1 MIEAE
6 IELSGDKGKRW
17 ININKF
23 YHAYKKTEMRSTEL
37 ITSIRWDLPDRS
49 DMLKLYKV
57 SKRKDLD
64 ISTFTAGILL
74 KVKHGKVKKARLAY
88 GGVGPIVLRLPET
101 ERFIEDKP
109 LTKSVFRQAGR
120 IASNEISP
128 ISDVRASTSYR
139 SLLSE
144 NILIKFFHECCDNY
158 RTKKEAA

>member
-1 MIEAE
+1 MC
-6 IELSGDKGKRW
+6 
-17 ININKF
+17 
-23 YHAYKKTEMRSTEL
+23 
-37 ITSIRWDLPDRS
+37 IRDR
-49 DMLKLYKV
+49 
-57 SKRKDLD
+57 D

-109 LTKSVFRQAGR
+109 LTKSVFQQAGR